1 MNIILK
7 KQKIQISFGSI
18 VTEMA
23 DTGCVVLI
31 FWIQIN
37 FNSHFF
43 KKKADYPQLYILED
57 I

>member
-37 FNSHFF
+37 FNSHF
-43 KKKADYPQLYILED
+43 
-57 I
+57 